1 MKNTGNLLLK
11 TRKKPGISSQSK
23 SSKTVTEI
31 SAEALQSEENKRE
44 NMLENQGKVFTRQML
59 LDRLWD
65 GGIFLYLPL
74 EEGQI
79 IKCQKRL
86 NFNSYTGWD
95 KGRGC
100 RIWQKKYSHST
111 IYYWKKN

>member
-44 NMLENQGKVFTRQML
+44 NMLENQGKERNVKNSTHK
-59 LDRLWD
+59 
-65 GGIFLYLPL
+65 L
-74 EEGQI
+74 EEY
-79 IKCQKRL
+79 
-86 NFNSYTGWD
+86 FYTF
-95 KGRGC
+95 
-100 RIWQKKYSHST
+100 H
-111 IYYWKKN
+111 